1 MIPVTSA
8 AHADCFRAGTMRVSL
23 RSGLRSRF
31 LAAIAAGS
39 ALASVGAS
47 GGCGGAVEGAPG
59 TGSSSGSTAQNE
71 TTPVGGG
78 SSSSSSSSSSGNTV
92 PPSTP
97 TANPPSKP
105 DASVPPGTC
114 DWGKPEEACYTHE
127 QLEAQWNNPGPWG
140 GDSAPDAGPA
150 PWDANGCLPAENVQD
165 GCCNKAVS
173 GPIKSGST
181 CCYVH
186 CTGGCCGRPFVV
198 EGEARV
204 ARVVDR
210 DDWLATTGG
219 PAHRLSV
226 ESLPADARAR
236 LGKAWANDAAMEHA
250 SVAAFARFTLELLAV
265 GAPPEILL
273 DAQDAT
279 RDEIEHARVCFTMA
293 SRYLGKPVGPDA
305 LDTSGTG
312 GLRSLAEIAAATV
325 KEGCIGETLS
335 AALAEERARGAAH
348 PYTRSVLDRIADDEA
363 RHAELAWRFVGW
375 AIAVGGETV
384 RGAVA
389 RAIDETFA
397 RPPVAFDAALAALD
411 VDVVRAHGLLDEK
424 TARERV
430 AKALHEIVAP
440 CAAATVDT
448 RRAA

>member
-1 MIPVTSA
+1 M
-8 AHADCFRAGTMRVSL
+8 RASL

-39 ALASVGAS
+39 ALAAVGAS
-47 GGCGGAVEGAPG
+47 GGCGGAVEGVPGASSNGGTAP
-59 TGSSSGSTAQNE
+59 NE
-71 TTPVGGG
+71 TTPTGGG
-78 SSSSSSSSSSGNTV
+78 STSSTSSSGGNTTS

-97 TANPPSKP
+97 TATPPPPSKP
-105 DASVPPGTC
+105 DASVPSGTC
-114 DWGKPEEACYTHE
+114 DWGKPEQACYTHE
-127 QLEAQWNNPGPWG
+127 QLESQWNNPGGWG

-210 DDWLATTGG
+210 DDWLAKNGG
-219 PAHRLSV
+219 PAHRVAVEALS
-226 ESLPADARAR
+226 ADVRAR
-236 LGKAWANDAAMEHA
+236 IGTAWANDAAMEHA
-250 SVAAFARFTLELLAV
+250 SVAAFARFTLELLTV

-279 RDEIEHARVCFTMA
+279 RDEIEHARACFTMA
-293 SRYLGKPVGPDA
+293 SRYLGRPVGPDA

-335 AALAEERARGAAH
+335 AALAEERARGSAH

-375 AIAVGGETV
+375 AIATGGETV

-397 RPPVAFDAALAALD
+397 RPPVAFDAAVAV
-411 VDVVRAHGLLDEK
+411 VDDATVRAHGLLDER
-424 TARERV
+424 TARETV
-430 AKALHEIVAP
+430 ARTLREIVAP
-440 CAAATVDT
+440 CAAASVDT

>member
-1 MIPVTSA
+1 MRAPV
-8 AHADCFRAGTMRVSL
+8 RSL

-31 LAAIAAGS
+31 LTAIAAGS
-39 ALASVGAS
+39 ALASVGLS
-47 GGCGGAVEGAPG
+47 GACGGAVEGVS
-59 TGSSSGSTAQNE
+59 GSSSGGEPKNE
-71 TTPVGGG
+71 SSPTNTTGGG
-78 SSSSSSSSSSGNTV
+78 STSSSSSGSSSGNPS

-97 TANPPSKP
+97 TPNPPAT
-105 DASVPPGTC
+105 DASVPPGKC
-114 DWGKPEEACYTHE
+114 DWGKPEQACYTTA
-127 QLEAQWNNPGPWG
+127 QLESIWYSPPMG
-140 GDSAPDAGPA
+140 GDVATDAGPP
-150 PWDANGCLPAENVQD
+150 PWDSNGCLPMEHVKD
-165 GCCNKAVS
+165 DCCNPAVS
-173 GPIKSGST
+173 GPIKSGNT

-198 EGEARV
+198 EGEART
-204 ARVVDR
+204 ARIAPR
-210 DDWLATTGG
+210 EDWLGATGG
-219 PAHRLSV
+219 PAHRFAV
-226 ESLPADARAR
+226 EALPADARAR

-279 RDEIEHARVCFTMA
+279 RDEIEHARACFTMA
-293 SRYLGKPVGPDA
+293 SRYLGRAVGPDA
-305 LDTSGTG
+305 LDTSGAG
-312 GLRSLAEIAAATV
+312 GPRSLAEIAAATV

-363 RHAELAWRFVGW
+363 RHAELAWRFIGW
-375 AIAVGGETV
+375 AIATGGETV

-397 RPPVAFDAALAALD
+397 RPPVAFDAALAA
-411 VDVVRAHGLLDEK
+411 VDSETVRAHGLLDEE
-424 TARERV
+424 TARETV
-430 AKALHEIVAP
+430 ARALREIVAP
-440 CAAATVDT
+440 CAAASIDT